1 MMIRA
6 TITVMLL
13 ALALAPGAS
22 AKGRGDPFEGA
33 RMYVDPD
40 SNAARQAEEWRA
52 TRPLDAMAMRRI
64 ASRPQADW
72 FGDWNKDVRGDV
84 GARVSEIAA
93 AGALPVLVAYNIPN
107 RDCGGY
113 SAGGARSG
121 RAYLAWLRGFAA
133 GIGDRRAAVVLEP
146 DALAG
151 IDCLSARARR
161 ARLRLLRRAV
171 RVLESRSAASV
182 YIDAGHSGWNP
193 VGVTVRR
200 LRKAGVRRARGFALN
215 VSNFRFTEAEL
226 DYGHRIGAT
235 LDDKNFVIDTSR
247 NGLGP
252 APDGAW
258 CNPPGRALGPAPTAT
273 TADPLADAYLWIKLP
288 GESDGTCNGGPSAGV
303 WWPEYALGLAE
314 RAPAGS

>member
-1 MMIRA
+1 MIRA
-6 TITVMLL
+6 TITIMLL
-13 ALALAPGAS
+13 ALALAA
-22 AKGRGDPFEGA
+22 AAFATGRGDPFEGA
-33 RMYVDPD
+33 RLYVDPD
-40 SNAARQAEEWRA
+40 SNAARQAEEWRG
-52 TRPLDAMAMRRI
+52 TRPLDAMAMQRI

-72 FGDWNKDVRGDV
+72 FGDWNTEIRRDVA
-84 GARVSEIAA
+84 ARVSEIAA

-215 VSNFRFTEAEL
+215 VSNFRFTETEL

-258 CNPPGRALGPAPTAT
+258 CNPADRGLGPPASAA
-273 TADPLADAYLWIKLP
+273 TADPLADAYLWIKPP
-288 GESDGTCNGGPSAGV
+288 GESDGTCNGGPEAGT
-303 WWPEYALGLAE
+303 WWPEYALGLAQ
-314 RAPAGS
+314 RAAGDR

>member
-1 MMIRA
+1 MIRA
-6 TITVMLL
+6 TITIMLLL
-13 ALALAPGAS
+13 ALTLAPGAS
-22 AKGRGDPFEGA
+22 ATGRGDPFEGA
-33 RMYVDPD
+33 RLYVDPD

-52 TRPLDAMAMRRI
+52 TRPLDAMAMQRI

-72 FGDWNKDVRGDV
+72 FGDWNTDIRRDV

-107 RDCGGY
+107 RDCGGD

-121 RAYLAWLRGFAA
+121 HPYLAWLRRFAA
-133 GIGDRRAAVVLEP
+133 GIGDRRVAVVLEP

-151 IDCLSARARR
+151 IDCLRARARR
-161 ARLRLLRRAV
+161 ARLGLLRRAV
-171 RVLESRSAASV
+171 RLLESRSAASV

-200 LRKAGVRRARGFALN
+200 LRRAGIRRARGFALN
-215 VSNFRFTEAEL
+215 VSNFRFTETEL

-258 CNPPGRALGPAPTAT
+258 CNPPDRGLGPPATAA
-273 TADPLADAYLWIKLP
+273 TADPLADAYLWIKPP
-288 GESDGTCNGGPSAGV
+288 GESDGTCNGGPRAGA
-303 WWPEYALGLAE
+303 WWPEYALGLAQ
-314 RAPAGS
+314 RAPGDR